1 MSDPNTLS
9 EAALSELRGQI
20 RGQVL
25 TASDTGYDQAI
36 AAWNLAAIHTPTV
49 VVVAELASDIAAAV
63 RAAAQARLG
72 IGIQA
77 TGHGSV
83 RPVDGM
89 LIVTRRMDA
98 ITIHPAARIAT
109 VAAGATAGPVLA
121 AAQEHGLAP
130 LIGSSPTV
138 GVVGLTLGGGLGWLS
153 RKYGPACDAARSFEV
168 VTPDGSPVH
177 ASANENEELFRAL
190 RGGGGG
196 VLGVVTA
203 MEIDLVPVTT
213 VYGGSLL
220 YPASA
225 AVEVAEHYAWWVGQ
239 APDDLTSSLVYMNF
253 PPLPQVPEP
262 LRGQSFTI
270 VRGCWSGDLADGQRF
285 VDTFRNAMPP
295 AMDVWSEM
303 PFGNS
308 AAIGADPIDPM
319 PVAGCSS
326 WLTDL
331 DGEVA
336 AAIAANTFP
345 SGGPP
350 PVVFSEIRHLG
361 GAMSAANDESV
372 MGNRDRQ
379 FLFQSSGLNPE
390 TRVAMTP
397 AQGRLLE
404 ALGPYRSGA
413 TSLNF
418 MAGEERRSATQSSTD
433 AARHDELA
441 ALQARLDPD
450 NLLRFGVTHLAD

>member
-1 MSDPNTLS
+1 MSDPTTLS
-9 EAALSELRGQI
+9 EASLSQLRQEISGE
-20 RGQVL
+20 VL
-25 TASDTGYDQAI
+25 VPADTGYDQAI
-36 AAWNLAAIHTPTV
+36 SAWNLAAVHTPTV
-49 VVVAELASDIAAAV
+49 VVIVEASADIAVAV
-63 RAAAQARLG
+63 RAAAQVGLG

-83 RPVDGM
+83 RPIDGM
-89 LIVTRRMDA
+89 LIATSRMDA
-98 ITIHPAARIAT
+98 VTIDPVARTAT
-109 VAAGATAGPVLA
+109 VAAGATAGTLLA

-130 LIGSSPTV
+130 LIGSAPTV
-138 GVVGLTLGGGLGWLS
+138 GVVGLTLGGGVGWLS
-153 RKYGPACDAARSFEV
+153 RKYGAACDAVRSFEV

-177 ASANENEELFRAL
+177 ASASENEELFRAL

-213 VYGGSLL
+213 VYAGSLL

-225 AVEVAEHYAWWVGQ
+225 AVEVAEHYARWVGQ
-239 APDDLTSSLVYMNF
+239 APDDLTSSLVFMNF

-270 VRGCWSGDLADGQRF
+270 VRGCWSGDLAEGRRF
-285 VDTFRNAMPP
+285 VDNFRSGMPP
-295 AMDVWSEM
+295 AMDGWAEM
-303 PFGNS
+303 SFADS
-308 AAIGADPIDPM
+308 AAIGNDPVDPM

-326 WLTDL
+326 WLTEL
-331 DGEVA
+331 DGDVA
-336 AAIAANTFP
+336 DAIAANTFP
-345 SGGPP
+345 SEGPP

-361 GAMSAANDESV
+361 GAMSRDNDNSV
-372 MGNRDRQ
+372 LGSRDRQ

-397 AQGRLLE
+397 AQARLME
-404 ALGPYRSGA
+404 AIGPYRSGA

-418 MAGEERRSATQSSTD
+418 LAGEERRSGTQSSTD
-433 AARHDELA
+433 PAWHDSLA
-441 ALQARLDPD
+441 SLQARLDPD
-450 NLLRFGVTHLAD
+450 NLLRFGVTYLAD

>member
-1 MSDPNTLS
+1 MSDPTTLS
-9 EAALSELRGQI
+9 EASLSQLRQEISGE
-20 RGQVL
+20 VL
-25 TASDTGYDQAI
+25 VPADTGYDQAI
-36 AAWNLAAIHTPTV
+36 SAWNLAAVHTPTV
-49 VVVAELASDIAAAV
+49 VVIVEESADIAVAV
-63 RAAAQARLG
+63 RAAAQAGLG

-89 LIVTRRMDA
+89 LIVTSRMDD
-98 ITIHPAARIAT
+98 ITIDPAARTAT

-130 LIGSSPTV
+130 LIGAAPTV
-138 GVVGLTLGGGLGWLS
+138 GVVGLTLGGGVGWLS
-153 RKYGPACDAARSFEV
+153 RKYGAACDAVRSFGV

-177 ASANENEELFRAL
+177 ASGSENEELFRSL

-213 VYGGSLL
+213 VYAGSLL

-225 AVEVAEHYAWWVGQ
+225 AVEVAEHYAQWVGQ
-239 APDDLTSSLVYMNF
+239 APDDLTSSLVFMNF

-270 VRGCWSGDLADGQRF
+270 VRGCWSGDLAEGRRF
-285 VDTFRNAMPP
+285 VDNFRSGMPP
-295 AMDVWSEM
+295 AMDGWAEM
-303 PFGNS
+303 SFADSATIGN
-308 AAIGADPIDPM
+308 DPVDPM

-326 WLTDL
+326 WLTEL
-331 DGEVA
+331 DGDVA
-336 AAIAANTFP
+336 DAIAANTFP
-345 SGGPP
+345 SEGPP

-361 GAMSAANDESV
+361 GAMSRDNDNSV
-372 MGNRDRQ
+372 LGSRDRQ

-397 AQGRLLE
+397 AQARLME
-404 ALGPYRSGA
+404 AIGPYRSGA

-418 MAGEERRSATQSSTD
+418 LAGEERRSGTQSSTD
-433 AARHDELA
+433 PAWHDSLA
-441 ALQARLDPD
+441 SLQARLDPD
-450 NLLRFGVTHLAD
+450 NLLRFGVTYLAD

>member
-1 MSDPNTLS
+1 MSDPNALS
-9 EAALSELRGQI
+9 EASLSQLRQEISGE
-20 RGQVL
+20 VL
-25 TASDTGYDQAI
+25 VPGDTEYAQAI
-36 AAWNLAAIHTPTV
+36 TAWNLAAVHTPTV
-49 VVVAELASDIAAAV
+49 VVVAEQPSDVAAAV
-63 RAAAQARLG
+63 GAAAEAGLG

-83 RPVDGM
+83 IPVDGM
-89 LIVTRRMDA
+89 LITTSRMDGVSIDPVA
-98 ITIHPAARIAT
+98 HTAT

-138 GVVGLTLGGGLGWLS
+138 GVVGFTLGGGVGWLS
-153 RKYGPACDAARSFEV
+153 RKYGPACDAVRSFEV
-168 VTPDGSPVH
+168 VTPDGSAVP
-177 ASANENEELFRAL
+177 ASATENQELFRAL

-213 VYGGSLL
+213 VYAGSFL

-225 AVEVAEHYAWWVGQ
+225 AVEVAEHFARWVGQ
-239 APDDLTSSLVYMNF
+239 APDDLTSSLVFMNF

-262 LRGQSFTI
+262 LRGQSFII
-270 VRGCWSGDLADGQRF
+270 VRGCWSGDLAEGRHF

-295 AMDVWSEM
+295 AMDTWAEM
-303 PFGNS
+303 SFADSAVIGN
-308 AAIGADPIDPM
+308 DPVDPM

-326 WLTDL
+326 WLTDF

-336 AAIAANTFP
+336 AALAANTFP

-350 PVVFSEIRHLG
+350 PVVFSEVRHLG
-361 GAMSAANDESV
+361 GAMSRANDDSV
-372 MGNRDRQ
+372 MGSRDRQ

-397 AQGRLLE
+397 GHVRLME

-418 MAGEERRSATQSSTD
+418 MAGEERRSATRSSTD
-433 AARHDELA
+433 AARHDSLA
-441 ALQARLDPD
+441 SLQARLDPD